1 MRRTYLIDSEN
12 INDVWVELLQV
23 LEDEDEILVFY
34 TDKSAHMGY
43 DRIVCLMEQKRGTV
57 HWIKCFEGQ
66 NALDFQLVT
75 ELGSCL
81 SRNGSREYIIV
92 SNDTGYD
99 AVVRYWQQKGCSV
112 RRIKGADCEKG
123 APAERRQEM
132 LSEKALTEK
141 SGQKASEKIPSEKSG
156 QDVSSEKVPS
166 EKKTPAATSEQ
177 ASAEKKGRKAKAK
190 KTGAAANR
198 CAEPVRK
205 ETECTERESGEA
217 LNKSAASAAESHE
230 EEADKLPASAAESRG
245 EEPEKPAS
253 PVKKARRKKS
263 PKAASA
269 EKECGELCEMAV
281 HAENGLKEAEASAE
295 KECMEASEK
304 TVEKDG
310 KEAEE
315 SGSCRQD
322 DSEENIRKKRKNR
335 RKKSQKEKKEEI
347 VESVMEDI
355 PVFTE
360 EPELFED
367 DEAVLEQEL
376 FGDGEEDR
384 ENGEAETE
392 EEQNGGGADWK
403 EELLKIFRRTG
414 SRDPEEDCQ
423 FLLELCKTLKLS
435 NMSLVHNVMEYH
447 FGLATGNGIYRFI
460 RENPGCRGVLSAGY
474 SNNKKERERRYLELI
489 LTRNERSLQEGDLDQ
504 ILKILNGIPKKNL
517 NGIHSALLRRF
528 GQEDGGS
535 LYAILRNH
543 VKIIRAL

>member
-177 ASAEKKGRKAKAK
+177 APAEKKGRKAKAK

-198 CAEPVRK
+198 CAEQVRK

-217 LNKSAASAAESHE
+217 LNKSAASA
-230 EEADKLPASAAESRG
+230 
-245 EEPEKPAS
+245 
-253 PVKKARRKKS
+253 
-263 PKAASA
+263 

-281 HAENGLKEAEASAE
+281 PAENGLEEAEASAE

-304 TVEKDG
+304 TVEEDG

-347 VESVMEDI
+347 GESVMEDI

-360 EPELFED
+360 EPEPLEEE
-367 DEAVLEQEL
+367 EAVFEQEL
-376 FGDGEEDR
+376 FGD
-384 ENGEAETE
+384 E
-392 EEQNGGGADWK
+392 EENRESGTVEADEKQSGGGIDCREA
-403 EELLKIFRRTG
+403 LLKIFRRTG
-414 SRDPEEDCQ
+414 SREPEEDCQ

-535 LYAILRNH
+535 LYAVLRNH

>member
-23 LEDEDEILVFY
+23 LEDGDEILVFY

-43 DRIVCLMEQKRGTV
+43 DRIVCLMEQKRGAV

-81 SRNGSREYIIV
+81 SQNGNREYIIV

-112 RRIKGADCEKG
+112 RRIKGTDCEKG
-123 APAERRQEM
+123 APEERRQE
-132 LSEKALTEK
+132 EKAEK
-141 SGQKASEKIPSEKSG
+141 A
-156 QDVSSEKVPS
+156 VS
-166 EKKTPAATSEQ
+166 
-177 ASAEKKGRKAKAK
+177 EKKGRNGKSEKA
-190 KTGAAANR
+190 GAAAR
-198 CAEPVRK
+198 V
-205 ETECTERESGEA
+205 
-217 LNKSAASAAESHE
+217 H
-230 EEADKLPASAAESRG
+230 G
-245 EEPEKPAS
+245 EEPAAQKSCAEKNCGEEPILQESCAAGNHRKGQEKSESCAAGNRREEQEKSESCAVENHGEKPGKSAS
-253 PVKKARRKKS
+253 SAKKARRKKS
-263 PKAASA
+263 SKAVS
-269 EKECGELCEMAV
+269 
-281 HAENGLKEAEASAE
+281 AENGCGETREAEACAEDICGETREVEACAENICEEMSPKEVSAG
-295 KECMEASEK
+295 
-304 TVEKDG
+304 KD
-310 KEAEE
+310 EAEGE
-315 SGSCRQD
+315 GSCGQTT
-322 DSEENIRKKRKNR
+322 SEGNGRKKRKNR
-335 RKKSQKEKKEEI
+335 RKKTQKEKKEECR
-347 VESVMEDI
+347 ESAEEDTL
-355 PVFTE
+355 VFTE
-360 EPELFED
+360 EPEPFED

-392 EEQNGGGADWK
+392 EKQNGGGADWK

-414 SRDPEEDCQ
+414 SRDPEEDRR

-460 RENPGCRGVLSAGY
+460 RENPGCRGELSAGY

-489 LTRNERSLQEGDLDQ
+489 LARSELSLQEGDVDQ
-504 ILKILNGIPKKNL
+504 ILKILNGVPKKNL

-535 LYAILRNH
+535 FYAVLRNH

>member
-23 LEDEDEILVFY
+23 LEDGDEILVFY

-43 DRIVCLMEQKRGTV
+43 DRIVCLMEQKRGAV

-81 SRNGSREYIIV
+81 SQNGSREYIIV

-112 RRIKGADCEKG
+112 RRIKGTDCEKG
-123 APAERRQEM
+123 APEERRQE
-132 LSEKALTEK
+132 EKAEK
-141 SGQKASEKIPSEKSG
+141 AEKA
-156 QDVSSEKVPS
+156 VS
-166 EKKTPAATSEQ
+166 
-177 ASAEKKGRKAKAK
+177 EKKGRNNKSEKA
-190 KTGAAANR
+190 GAAAR
-198 CAEPVRK
+198 V
-205 ETECTERESGEA
+205 
-217 LNKSAASAAESHE
+217 H
-230 EEADKLPASAAESRG
+230 G
-245 EEPEKPAS
+245 EEPAAQKSCAEKNCGEEPILQESCAVENHGEKPGKSAS
-253 PVKKARRKKS
+253 SAKKVRRKKS
-263 PKAASA
+263 PKAVS
-269 EKECGELCEMAV
+269 
-281 HAENGLKEAEASAE
+281 AENGRGEMREAEACAEDICGEMRKVEACAENSCEEMSPKEVSAG
-295 KECMEASEK
+295 
-304 TVEKDG
+304 KD
-310 KEAEE
+310 EAEGE
-315 SGSCRQD
+315 GSCGQTT
-322 DSEENIRKKRKNR
+322 SEGNGRKKRKNR
-335 RKKSQKEKKEEI
+335 RKKTQKEKKEECR
-347 VESVMEDI
+347 EFAEEDTL
-355 PVFTE
+355 VFTE
-360 EPELFED
+360 KPEPFED

-392 EEQNGGGADWK
+392 EKHNGGGADWR

-414 SRDPEEDCQ
+414 SREPEEDRR

-460 RENPGCRGVLSAGY
+460 RENPGCRGELSAGY

-489 LTRNERSLQEGDLDQ
+489 LARSEMSLQEGDVDQ
-504 ILKILNGIPKKNL
+504 ILKILNGVPKKNL

-535 LYAILRNH
+535 FYAVLRNH

>member
-23 LEDEDEILVFY
+23 LEDGDEILVFY

-43 DRIVCLMEQKRGTV
+43 DRIVCLMEQKRGAV

-81 SRNGSREYIIV
+81 SQNGSREYIIV

-112 RRIKGADCEKG
+112 RRIKGTDCEKG
-123 APAERRQEM
+123 APEERRQE
-132 LSEKALTEK
+132 EKAEK
-141 SGQKASEKIPSEKSG
+141 A
-156 QDVSSEKVPS
+156 VS
-166 EKKTPAATSEQ
+166 
-177 ASAEKKGRKAKAK
+177 EKKGRNDKSEKV
-190 KTGAAANR
+190 GAAAR
-198 CAEPVRK
+198 V
-205 ETECTERESGEA
+205 
-217 LNKSAASAAESHE
+217 H
-230 EEADKLPASAAESRG
+230 G
-245 EEPEKPAS
+245 EEPADQKSCAEKNCGGEPILQESCAAGNHRKEQEKSESCAVENHGEKPGKSVSSA
-253 PVKKARRKKS
+253 KKARRKKS
-263 PKAASA
+263 PKAVS
-269 EKECGELCEMAV
+269 
-281 HAENGLKEAEASAE
+281 AENGCGETREAKACAEDICGEKAPKAVSAG
-295 KECMEASEK
+295 
-304 TVEKDG
+304 TD
-310 KEAEE
+310 EAEE
-315 SGSCRQD
+315 IGSCRQTT
-322 DSEENIRKKRKNR
+322 SEENGRKKRKNR
-335 RKKSQKEKKEEI
+335 RKKSQKEKKEECR
-347 VESVMEDI
+347 ESVEEDTL
-355 PVFTE
+355 VFTE

-392 EEQNGGGADWK
+392 EKQNGGDADWK

-414 SRDPEEDCQ
+414 SREPEEDRR

-460 RENPGCRGVLSAGY
+460 RENPGCRGALSAGY

-489 LTRNERSLQEGDLDQ
+489 LARSEMSLQEGDVEQ
-504 ILKILNGIPKKNL
+504 ILKILNGVPKKNL

-535 LYAILRNH
+535 FYAVLRNH
-543 VKIIRAL
+543 VKIIREL

>member
-23 LEDEDEILVFY
+23 LEDGDEILVFY

-43 DRIVCLMEQKRGTV
+43 DRIVCLMEQKRGAV

-81 SRNGSREYIIV
+81 SQNGNREYIIV

-112 RRIKGADCEKG
+112 RRIKGTDCEKG
-123 APAERRQEM
+123 APEERRQEEKA
-132 LSEKALTEK
+132 EKAL
-141 SGQKASEKIPSEKSG
+141 S
-156 QDVSSEKVPS
+156 
-166 EKKTPAATSEQ
+166 
-177 ASAEKKGRKAKAK
+177 EKKGRKDKSEKAEAAERDRREEPTAK
-190 KTGAAANR
+190 KFCLEGN
-198 CAEPVRK
+198 C
-205 ETECTERESGEA
+205 
-217 LNKSAASAAESHE
+217 
-230 EEADKLPASAAESRG
+230 G
-245 EEPEKPAS
+245 EEPEESESSAVGDRGEETEKSESCALGNCGEKSEKSAS
-253 PVKKARRKKS
+253 SAKKARRKKS
-263 PKAASA
+263 PKAVSA
-269 EKECGELCEMAV
+269 EDGCGETREVEAC
-281 HAENGLKEAEASAE
+281 AENSCEEMSPKEVSAGKDEAEGE
-295 KECMEASEK
+295 
-304 TVEKDG
+304 
-310 KEAEE
+310 
-315 SGSCRQD
+315 GSCGQTT
-322 DSEENIRKKRKNR
+322 SEGNGRKKRKNR
-335 RKKSQKEKKEEI
+335 RKKTQKEKKEECR
-347 VESVMEDI
+347 ESAEEDTL
-355 PVFTE
+355 VFTE
-360 EPELFED
+360 EPEPFED

-392 EEQNGGGADWK
+392 EKQNGGGADWK

-414 SRDPEEDCQ
+414 SRDPEEDRR

-460 RENPGCRGVLSAGY
+460 RENPGCRGELSAGY

-489 LTRNERSLQEGDLDQ
+489 LARSEMSLQEGDVEQ
-504 ILKILNGIPKKNL
+504 ILKILNGVPKKNL
-517 NGIHSALLRRF
+517 NGIHTALLRRF

-535 LYAILRNH
+535 FYAVLRNH
-543 VKIIRAL
+543 VKIIREL

>member
-23 LEDEDEILVFY
+23 LEDGDEILVFY

-43 DRIVCLMEQKRGTV
+43 DRIVCLMEQKRGAV

-81 SRNGSREYIIV
+81 SQNGSREYIIV

-112 RRIKGADCEKG
+112 RRIKGTDCEKG
-123 APAERRQEM
+123 APEERRQE
-132 LSEKALTEK
+132 EKAEK
-141 SGQKASEKIPSEKSG
+141 A
-156 QDVSSEKVPS
+156 VS
-166 EKKTPAATSEQ
+166 
-177 ASAEKKGRKAKAK
+177 EKKGRNDKSEKV
-190 KTGAAANR
+190 GAAAR
-198 CAEPVRK
+198 V
-205 ETECTERESGEA
+205 
-217 LNKSAASAAESHE
+217 H
-230 EEADKLPASAAESRG
+230 G
-245 EEPEKPAS
+245 EEPAAQKSCAEKNCGGEPILQESCAAGNHRKEQEKS
-253 PVKKARRKKS
+253 ESCAAGNCREEQEKSESCAVENHGEKQGKSVSSAKKARRKKS
-263 PKAASA
+263 PKAVS
-269 EKECGELCEMAV
+269 
-281 HAENGLKEAEASAE
+281 AENGCGETREAKACAEDICGEKAPKAVSAG
-295 KECMEASEK
+295 
-304 TVEKDG
+304 TD
-310 KEAEE
+310 EAEE
-315 SGSCRQD
+315 IGSCRQST
-322 DSEENIRKKRKNR
+322 SEGNGRKKRKNR
-335 RKKSQKEKKEEI
+335 RKKTQKEKKEECR
-347 VESVMEDI
+347 ESAEEDTL
-355 PVFTE
+355 VFTE

-392 EEQNGGGADWK
+392 EKQNGGDADWK

-414 SRDPEEDCQ
+414 SREPEEDRR

-460 RENPGCRGVLSAGY
+460 RENPGCRGALSAGY

-489 LTRNERSLQEGDLDQ
+489 LARSEMSLQEGDVEQ
-504 ILKILNGIPKKNL
+504 ILKILNGVPKKNL

-535 LYAILRNH
+535 FYAVLRNH
-543 VKIIRAL
+543 VKIIREL

>member
-23 LEDEDEILVFY
+23 LEDGDEILVFY

-43 DRIVCLMEQKRGTV
+43 DRIVCLMEQKRGAV

-81 SRNGSREYIIV
+81 SQNGSREYIIV

-112 RRIKGADCEKG
+112 RRIKGTDCEKG
-123 APAERRQEM
+123 APEERRQEETA
-132 LSEKALTEK
+132 EKA
-141 SGQKASEKIPSEKSG
+141 
-156 QDVSSEKVPS
+156 VS
-166 EKKTPAATSEQ
+166 
-177 ASAEKKGRKAKAK
+177 EKKGRNDKSEKV
-190 KTGAAANR
+190 GAAAR
-198 CAEPVRK
+198 V
-205 ETECTERESGEA
+205 
-217 LNKSAASAAESHE
+217 H
-230 EEADKLPASAAESRG
+230 G
-245 EEPEKPAS
+245 EEPAAQKSCAEKNCGGEPILQESCAAGNHRKEQEKSESCAAGNRREEQEKSESCAVENHGEKPGKSVSSA
-253 PVKKARRKKS
+253 KKVRRKKS
-263 PKAASA
+263 PKVVS
-269 EKECGELCEMAV
+269 
-281 HAENGLKEAEASAE
+281 AENGCGETREAKACAEDICGEKAPKAVSAG
-295 KECMEASEK
+295 
-304 TVEKDG
+304 TD
-310 KEAEE
+310 EAEE
-315 SGSCRQD
+315 IGSCRQTT
-322 DSEENIRKKRKNR
+322 SEENGRKKRKNR
-335 RKKSQKEKKEEI
+335 RKKSQKEKKEECR
-347 VESVMEDI
+347 ESVEEDTL
-355 PVFTE
+355 VFTE

-392 EEQNGGGADWK
+392 EKQNGGDADWK

-414 SRDPEEDCQ
+414 SREPEEDRR

-460 RENPGCRGVLSAGY
+460 RENPGCRGALSAGY

-489 LTRNERSLQEGDLDQ
+489 LARSEMSLQEGDVEQ
-504 ILKILNGIPKKNL
+504 ILKILNGVPKKNL

-535 LYAILRNH
+535 FYAVLRNH
-543 VKIIRAL
+543 VKIIREL

>member
-23 LEDEDEILVFY
+23 LEDRDEILVFY

-43 DRIVCLMEQKRGTV
+43 DRIVCLMEQKRGAV

-81 SRNGSREYIIV
+81 SQNGSREYIIV

-112 RRIKGADCEKG
+112 RRIKGTDCEKG
-123 APAERRQEM
+123 APEERRQE
-132 LSEKALTEK
+132 EKAEK
-141 SGQKASEKIPSEKSG
+141 A
-156 QDVSSEKVPS
+156 VS
-166 EKKTPAATSEQ
+166 
-177 ASAEKKGRKAKAK
+177 EKKGRNGKSEKA
-190 KTGAAANR
+190 GAAAR
-198 CAEPVRK
+198 V
-205 ETECTERESGEA
+205 
-217 LNKSAASAAESHE
+217 H
-230 EEADKLPASAAESRG
+230 G
-245 EEPEKPAS
+245 EEPAAQKSCAEKNCGEEPILQEFCVAGNHGEKPGKSAS
-253 PVKKARRKKS
+253 SAKKARRKKS
-263 PKAASA
+263 PKAVS
-269 EKECGELCEMAV
+269 
-281 HAENGLKEAEASAE
+281 AENGCGETREAEACAEDSCEEMSPKEVSAG
-295 KECMEASEK
+295 
-304 TVEKDG
+304 KD
-310 KEAEE
+310 EAEGE
-315 SGSCRQD
+315 GSCGQIT
-322 DSEENIRKKRKNR
+322 SEGNGRKKRKNR
-335 RKKSQKEKKEEI
+335 RKKTQKEKKEECR
-347 VESVMEDI
+347 ESAEEDTL
-355 PVFTE
+355 VFTE
-360 EPELFED
+360 EPEPFED

-376 FGDGEEDR
+376 FGDGEEGR
-384 ENGEAETE
+384 ENGEVKTE

-414 SRDPEEDCQ
+414 SREPEEDRR

-460 RENPGCRGVLSAGY
+460 RENPGCRGELSAGY

-489 LTRNERSLQEGDLDQ
+489 LARSEMSLQEGDVDQ
-504 ILKILNGIPKKNL
+504 ILKILNGVPKKNL

-535 LYAILRNH
+535 FYAVLRNH

>member
-23 LEDEDEILVFY
+23 LEDGDEILVFY

-43 DRIVCLMEQKRGTV
+43 DRIVCLMEQKRGAV

-81 SRNGSREYIIV
+81 SQNGSREYIIV

-112 RRIKGADCEKG
+112 RRIKGTDCEKG
-123 APAERRQEM
+123 APEERRQE
-132 LSEKALTEK
+132 EKAEK
-141 SGQKASEKIPSEKSG
+141 A
-156 QDVSSEKVPS
+156 VS
-166 EKKTPAATSEQ
+166 
-177 ASAEKKGRKAKAK
+177 EKKGRNNKSEKA
-190 KTGAAANR
+190 GAAAR
-198 CAEPVRK
+198 V
-205 ETECTERESGEA
+205 
-217 LNKSAASAAESHE
+217 H
-230 EEADKLPASAAESRG
+230 G
-245 EEPEKPAS
+245 EEPAAQKSCAEKNCGEEPILQESCAAGNHRKGQEKSESCAVENHGEKPGKSAS
-253 PVKKARRKKS
+253 SAKKVRRKKS
-263 PKAASA
+263 PKAVS
-269 EKECGELCEMAV
+269 
-281 HAENGLKEAEASAE
+281 AENGRGEMREAEACAEDICGEMRKVEACAENSCEEMSPKEVSAG
-295 KECMEASEK
+295 
-304 TVEKDG
+304 KD
-310 KEAEE
+310 EAEGE
-315 SGSCRQD
+315 GSCGQTT
-322 DSEENIRKKRKNR
+322 SEGNGRKKRKNR
-335 RKKSQKEKKEEI
+335 RKKTQKEKKEECR
-347 VESVMEDI
+347 EFAEEDTL
-355 PVFTE
+355 VFTE
-360 EPELFED
+360 KPEPFED

-392 EEQNGGGADWK
+392 EKHNGGGADWR

-414 SRDPEEDCQ
+414 SREPEEDRR

-460 RENPGCRGVLSAGY
+460 RENPGCRGELSAGY

-489 LTRNERSLQEGDLDQ
+489 LARSEMSLQEGDVDQ
-504 ILKILNGIPKKNL
+504 ILKILNGVPKKNL

-535 LYAILRNH
+535 FYAVLRNH